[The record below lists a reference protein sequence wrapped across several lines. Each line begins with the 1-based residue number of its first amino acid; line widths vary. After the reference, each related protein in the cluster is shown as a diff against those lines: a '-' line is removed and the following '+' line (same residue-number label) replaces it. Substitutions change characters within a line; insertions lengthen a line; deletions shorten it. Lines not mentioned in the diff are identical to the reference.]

1 MLLKD
6 KVAIITGAA
15 SARGLGFAT
24 AKLFA
29 ENGAKV
35 VIIDLNGEASK
46 TAAAALGE
54 GHLGLAANVAD
65 EVQVQAAIEQILA
78 KYGRVDVLVN
88 NAGITQPLKLMDI
101 KRANYDAV
109 LDVSLRGTLLM
120 SQAVIPTMRAQ
131 KSGSIVCIS
140 SVSAQRGGG
149 IFGGPHYSAAK
160 AGVLGL
166 ARAMARELGPDNVR
180 VNCITPGLIQTDI
193 TAGKLTDDMTANIL
207 AGIPM
212 NRLGDAV
219 DIARAALFLGSDLSS
234 YSTGITL
241 DVNGGMLIHLAR
253 HRDEDHRI
261 TKSRC
266 GGVAYPPLRPANG
279 GSAGAGLYWPGAG
292 VCRCTG
298 YRLQPRHDLSP
309 GRS

>member
-1 MLLKD
+1 
-6 KVAIITGAA
+6 
-15 SARGLGFAT
+15 GFAT

-212 NRLGDAV
+212 NRLGDAI

-241 DVNGGMLIHLAR
+241 DVNGGMLIH
-253 HRDEDHRI
+253 
-261 TKSRC
+261 
-266 GGVAYPPLRPANG
+266 
-279 GSAGAGLYWPGAG
+279 
-292 VCRCTG
+292 
-298 YRLQPRHDLSP
+298 
-309 GRS
+309 

>member
-1 MLLKD
+1 MVKP
-6 KVAIITGAA
+6 A
-15 SARGLGFAT
+15 
-24 AKLFA
+24 
-29 ENGAKV
+29 
-35 VIIDLNGEASK
+35 K

-88 NAGITQPLKLMDI
+88 NAGITQPLKLMEI

-241 DVNGGMLIHLAR
+241 DVNGGMLIH
-253 HRDEDHRI
+253 
-261 TKSRC
+261 
-266 GGVAYPPLRPANG
+266 
-279 GSAGAGLYWPGAG
+279 
-292 VCRCTG
+292 
-298 YRLQPRHDLSP
+298 
-309 GRS
+309 